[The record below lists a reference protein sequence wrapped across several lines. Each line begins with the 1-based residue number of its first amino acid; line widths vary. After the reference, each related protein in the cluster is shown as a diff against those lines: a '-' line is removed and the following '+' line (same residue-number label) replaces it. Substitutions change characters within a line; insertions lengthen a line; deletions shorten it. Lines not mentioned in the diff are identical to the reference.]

1 MRYQDI
7 QADVTH
13 MVNGLIAEVQ
23 ENFDARET
31 NYMYAMNDIANDIL
45 EYVRHARGDME
56 EMYYDVMEIIDTMT
70 NGLYEGEQHPLT
82 NEVAYLIA
90 LFREKYPAKLL
101 TELQTF
107 AIVDAQGNKKTH

>member
-13 MVNGLIAEVQ
+13 MINGLVQ
-23 ENFDARET
+23 EAQEQGTIFEA
-31 NYMYAMNDIANDIL
+31 NYVYAMSDIANDIL

-56 EMYYDVMEIIDTMT
+56 EMYNDVMDIIDAMI
-70 NGLYEGEQHPLT
+70 NGFYEGEQHPLT
-82 NEVAYLIA
+82 NEVVGMIA
-90 LFREKYPAKLL
+90 DFWEKYPAKLL

-107 AIVDAQGNKKTH
+107 ANVETRTRKEIR